1 LDLTA
6 MLGRNRPPS
15 YRRYKPK
22 LAVFRISGKDL
33 YLGKYD
39 SPESWRE
46 YFRLIAEHL
55 APAQR
60 LNVVPE
66 EDQSRRPLLK
76 VT

>member
-1 LDLTA
+1 LDQTA
-6 MLGRNRPPS
+6 IVVRNRPPS
-15 YRRYKPK
+15 YLPYKPN
-22 LAVFRISGKDL
+22 LAVVRISGKDL

-39 SPESWRE
+39 SPESWRK
-46 YFRLIAEHL
+46 YYRLIAEHL